1 MRASTFSAGAS
12 SATTSEAPTL
22 RYVRLRLSGQ
32 EGVGRRHGHGADT
45 LSTEHEP
52 VPLDVLL
59 PRLNRMLLGWT
70 KYFKY
75 GCSHATFSYLR
86 SYLWKQVIRW
96 QERKHRRTVWK
107 ELRRRYGRGPPTG
120 AWNCSTRQGYARN
133 VTTTGE
139 RRSRSRGRVQHEM
152 NHDTHRGRWRARC
165 AERRTPGS
173 GGDTGKP
180 TGSDTGRAPRV
191 DLTMTTS
198 PALAGS
204 GPPERR
210 PAALPGRPA
219 AVASAVPP
227 SRRGPVT

>member
-70 KYFKY
+70 TYFKY

-86 SYLWKQVIRW
+86 SYLRKQVIRW

-120 AWNCSTRQGYARN
+120 ARNCSTRQGYARN
-133 VTTTGE
+133 YYYY
-139 RRSRSRGRVQHEM
+139 RGAQI
-152 NHDTHRGRWRARC
+152 
-165 AERRTPGS
+165 S
-173 GGDTGKP
+173 I
-180 TGSDTGRAPRV
+180 PR
-191 DLTMTTS
+191 
-198 PALAGS
+198 
-204 GPPERR
+204 
-210 PAALPGRPA
+210 
-219 AVASAVPP
+219 P
-227 SRRGPVT
+227 STA